1 MSAKRLALSWVPAG
15 RSGPWV
21 STLQMPSLIPRI
33 VQGLSEKQKGE
44 LQALKIECEGLPL
57 A

>member
-15 RSGPWV
+15 RSGQWV

-33 VQGLSEKQKGE
+33 VQGLSKKQKGE
-44 LQALKIECEGLPL
+44 LQALKVECEGLPL

>member
-15 RSGPWV
+15 RSGQWV

-33 VQGLSEKQKGE
+33 VQSLSKKQKGE
-44 LQALKIECEGLPL
+44 LQALKVECEGLPL